1 MKPKPYLDTK
11 SQGIELT
18 FLFRSND
25 YKNWNC
31 NAKSAYAGTRHLRKG
46 GTLVYFLQI
55 YITQRSTLIRCQLLD
70 A

>member
-25 YKNWNC
+25 YKLELH
-31 NAKSAYAGTRHLRKG
+31 AESAYDWNPALEKRGN
-46 GTLVYFLQI
+46 LVYFLQI
-55 YITQRSTLIRCQLLD
+55 YITQRSTLIRRQLWD